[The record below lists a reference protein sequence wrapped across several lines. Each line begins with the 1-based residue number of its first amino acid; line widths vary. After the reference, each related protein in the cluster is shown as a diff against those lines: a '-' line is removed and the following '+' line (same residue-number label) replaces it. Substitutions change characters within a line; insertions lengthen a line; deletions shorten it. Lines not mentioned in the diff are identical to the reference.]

1 MLSQNY
7 VVIRQANKMRM
18 KTLPASDKKK
28 LRRDKWA
35 KLGGVKHMMFSEEGA
50 F

>member
-7 VVIRQANKMRM
+7 AVIRQANKMRM
-18 KTLPASDKKK
+18 KTLAASDKTK
-28 LRRDKWA
+28 LRKDKGV
-35 KLGGVKHMMFSEEGA
+35 KLGGVKHMILREEGS